1 MGFRTEETRMPSPK
15 KGEQQSKFMQR
26 CVSSSE
32 SQKSF
37 PEQKQRVAFCHSQ
50 WKNKGKSCGTI
61 FVYKD
66 PITSELFHF
75 SRQGV
80 YKKNGR
86 ILIFVKRSRGEIMS
100 DHILNRAAKSH
111 AEDAERTQAP
121 KNDPFGYKDGGKVCP
136 KGQKWDGKAEK
147 CLPVEADADWNF
159 KKKDDDEDE
168 KNGKDKKKNGKNG
181 DKNGKN
187 GDKKKK
193 DNPFDKKKDG
203 K

>member
-1 MGFRTEETRMPSPK
+1 MPSPK
-15 KGEQQSKFMQR
+15 TGEQQSKFIQR
-26 CVSSSE
+26 CMSSNE

-50 WKNKGKSCGTI
+50 WKNKGKSSGAI

-86 ILIFVKRSRGEIMS
+86 ILIFVKKSRGETMS

-111 AEDAERTQAP
+111 SEEAEKTQAP
-121 KNDPFGYKDGGKVCP
+121 KNDPFGYKKGGKVCP
-136 KGQKWDGKAEK
+136 KGQKWDSKVEK
-147 CLPVEADADWNF
+147 CLPVEADAEWNF
-159 KKKDDDEDE
+159 KKKDDDEEE

-193 DNPFDKKKDG
+193 DNPFEKKKD
-203 K
+203 KK

>member
-1 MGFRTEETRMPSPK
+1 MGIGTEETRMPSPK
-15 KGEQQSKFMQR
+15 TGEQQSKFIQR
-26 CVSSSE
+26 CMSSNE

-50 WKNKGKSCGTI
+50 WKNKGKSSGAI

-111 AEDAERTQAP
+111 ADEKSEGLHESGLP
-121 KNDPFGYKDGGKVCP
+121 KNLYNKGGKVCP
-136 KGQKWDGKAEK
+136 KGQKWDSKVEK
-147 CLPVEADADWNF
+147 CLPVEENDAEWNF
-159 KKKDDDEDE
+159 KKKDDDEEE
-168 KNGKDKKKNGKNG
+168 KDDKDKKKNGKNG

-193 DNPFDKKKDG
+193 DNPFKKKG
-203 K
+203 